1 MSSSRDVDDHRHPV
15 AEFACR
21 LTGRLDGLA
30 QVPLLSMTPAQKRA
44 ALVELA
50 RGEAQLAALRLR
62 LLADAEQSEATV
74 ESGAATAAD
83 WVAVETRQVRREAR
97 SELRLA
103 QRLDH
108 HETLSAAMA
117 CGRVNL
123 AQSRAIVAALDRL
136 PRTGAWA
143 LTTEQRAAA
152 EQHLVDLAAHHDAK
166 DLRVLGRRVFEV
178 IAPEVAEQFEGRA
191 LEREEA
197 HALRRTTL
205 TLWEDDEGTCHGR
218 FRIPTLHGQM
228 LTKMILA
235 LASPT
240 RPTTT
245 GPAAGGTAAA
255 VDAVDRE
262 SAIASGI
269 DPDLPTPVRHGIA
282 LTQLLEAI
290 PATALPKTGGCSAT
304 IVVTMTLTQLLADL
318 ETAGVCTLDTGG
330 SISAAEARRLACR
343 AGIIPM
349 VLGGPTQVLDVGR
362 RRRLHTEA
370 MRLAMSI
377 RDRGCTTQDC
387 QTPPGMCHAHHDTPW
402 SRGGHTNTAHRP
414 TPVPPPPP
422 PRPRPHLCD
431 PTPPRRPDHLPPT
444 RVTVESKA
452 WCTTRQPLPC
462 RTRDFEQVLPA
473 PCPPRSRLHD

>member
-1 MSSSRDVDDHRHPV
+1 M
-15 AEFACR
+15 
-21 LTGRLDGLA
+21 
-30 QVPLLSMTPAQKRA
+30 
-44 ALVELA
+44 
-50 RGEAQLAALRLR
+50 
-62 LLADAEQSEATV
+62 
-74 ESGAATAAD
+74 
-83 WVAVETRQVRREAR
+83 
-97 SELRLA
+97 
-103 QRLDH
+103 
-108 HETLSAAMA
+108 
-117 CGRVNL
+117 
-123 AQSRAIVAALDRL
+123 
-136 PRTGAWA
+136 
-143 LTTEQRAAA
+143 
-152 EQHLVDLAAHHDAK
+152 
-166 DLRVLGRRVFEV
+166 

-240 RPTTT
+240 RTHHHRL
-245 GPAAGGTAAA
+245 PATAAA
-255 VDAVDRE
+255 VDAAVDRC
-262 SAIASGI
+262 SGI

-282 LTQLLEAI
+282 FTQLLEAI

-402 SRGGHTNTAHRP
+402 SRGGHTNLQPADSCAPTTTAAS
-414 TPVPPPPP
+414 T
-422 PRPRPHLCD
+422 
-431 PTPPRRPDHLPPT
+431 TPPT
-444 RVTVESKA
+444 
-452 WCTTRQPLPC
+452 
-462 RTRDFEQVLPA
+462 
-473 PCPPRSRLHD
+473 